1 MSTDLV
7 EYIVKALVENPD
19 EVVVTRS
26 EDRSTIT
33 LELQVAESDMGRVI
47 GKGGRVVNSIRTLAQ
62 IEAAKRGKRVNLE
75 VVE

>member
-19 EVVVTRS
+19 EVVITKS

-47 GKGGRVVNSIRTLAQ
+47 GKGGKVVNAIRTLAQ